1 MASKSKRAR
10 QAAAAKSKSILPVLV
25 WSLVAALLGYLQNR
39 HGQFSD
45 IRGFYGMRFMDG
57 LHHWPYDSYI
67 PAGATTALN
76 PIEYP
81 AVTGMVVW
89 LLTFFVPATSNPIF
103 SYFAINAF
111 VNAILFMG
119 TAYFVRKLTDNK
131 HTYLYILA
139 PAVVMALNLNWDLW
153 AMLPMIAGL
162 YYFERKKYNLSAFL
176 LGLSIAA
183 KFFPIVLLLP
193 IFIYMMRSKDFKL
206 FLRYAGLTTLSWLVF
221 NLPVL
226 LSSFK
231 GWGYFY
237 SFSFSRGLGDGS
249 IYSLINKVGIN
260 VEFSSTA
267 YYAPN
272 ILLFSCLI
280 IFLFK
285 SKNRIPLSIS
295 AFLTMFIF
303 TYFGKQYS
311 MQYILWLSP
320 LAIICINRIQND
332 GKYRLIKFY
341 LIWQVS
347 ELVFRLT
354 YFQNMLTNVFQGTAN
369 PASPEISNL
378 FYGSVGLIRYITAFT
393 FLVICMKTLFKA
405 ESDEWFVRN
414 YNSAPKKNR
423 K

>member
-10 QAAAAKSKSILPVLV
+10 LAEQQKKTRIAYVLT
-25 WSLVAALLGYLQNR
+25 WSLMAALLGYLQNR
-39 HGQFSD
+39 YGQFSD

-67 PAGATTALN
+67 PAGATSALN

-119 TAYFVRKLTDNK
+119 TAYFVRKMTDNK

-153 AMLPMIAGL
+153 AMLPMLAGL
-162 YYFERKKYNLSAFL
+162 HYFERKKYNLSAFL

-193 IFIYMMRSKDFKL
+193 IFINMMKSREFKQ
-206 FLRYAGLTTLSWLVF
+206 FIKYSGITVLSWLLF
-221 NLPVL
+221 NLPVMIA
-226 LSSFK
+226 SFE
-231 GWGYFY
+231 GWKFFY
-237 SFSFSRGLGDGS
+237 TFSFSRGMGDGS
-249 IYSLINKVGIN
+249 IYSIFTKLGFDFG
-260 VEFSSTA
+260 FSSNI
-267 YYAPN
+267 YYLLN
-272 ILLFSCLI
+272 ILMFGLI
-280 IFLFK
+280 IILIV
-285 SKNRIPLSIS
+285 KNKDNLPLATT
-295 AFLTMFIF
+295 AFLTMFAF

-311 MQYILWLSP
+311 MQYVIWLTP
-320 LAIICINRIQND
+320 LAVLAMAQKTTK
-332 GKYRLIKFY
+332 GKLMLGSF
-341 LIWQVS
+341 LTWQLF
-347 ELVFRLT
+347 EFVFRLS
-354 YFQNMLTNVFQGTAN
+354 YFENLLTNVYAGK
-369 PASPEISNL
+369 PEGVNHQLSDQL
-378 FYGSVGLIRYITAFT
+378 YGLIGIARYLSV
-393 FLVICMKTLFKA
+393 FLFALLI
-405 ESDEWFVRN
+405 VRT
-414 YNSAPKKNR
+414 NSTSIMRKNE

>member
-57 LHHWPYDSYI
+57 LHHWPYDSYF

-81 AVTGMVVW
+81 AVTGMAVW

-103 SYFAINAF
+103 TYFAINAF
-111 VNAILFMG
+111 VNAMLFMG
-119 TAYFVRKLTDNK
+119 TAYFVRKMTDNK

-153 AMLPMIAGL
+153 AMLPMLAAL

-206 FLRYAGLTTLSWLVF
+206 FLRYAGITTLSWLVF
-221 NLPVL
+221 NLPVMIA
-226 LSSFK
+226 SFE
-231 GWGYFY
+231 GWKFFY
-237 SFSFSRGLGDGS
+237 TFSFSRGMGDGS
-249 IYSLINKVGIN
+249 IYSIFMKLGFNFG
-260 VEFSSTA
+260 FSSNI
-267 YYAPN
+267 YYLLN
-272 ILLFSCLI
+272 VLLFALI
-280 IFLFK
+280 ITVIC
-285 SKNRIPLSIS
+285 KNKDNLTLATT
-295 AFLTMFIF
+295 AFLTMFAF

-311 MQYILWLSP
+311 MQYVIWLTP
-320 LAIICINRIQND
+320 LAVLAMAQKARKDKLLLGSFIT
-332 GKYRLIKFY
+332 
-341 LIWQVS
+341 WQIF
-347 ELVFRLT
+347 ELAFRLS
-354 YFQNMLTNVFQGTAN
+354 YFENMLTNVYAGK
-369 PASPEISNL
+369 PEGVNHQLSDQ
-378 FYGSVGLIRYITAFT
+378 FYGLIGIARYLAV
-393 FLVICMKTLFKA
+393 FLFALQIARTNTTSIM
-405 ESDEWFVRN
+405 RN
-414 YNSAPKKNR
+414 NE
-423 K
+423 